1 MQNMTIILFLMVL
14 LSDRLFLLRFLRA
27 SKFSQLVARKRL
39 EKWLSVLDTMSDWLR
54 DIDLE
59 DPAFMDFYDTG

>member
-1 MQNMTIILFLMVL
+1 MVL
-14 LSDRLFLLRFLRA
+14 LSDTLFLLRFLRA

-59 DPAFMDFYDTG
+59 DPAFMEFYDTG

>member
-1 MQNMTIILFLMVL
+1 MVL
-14 LSDRLFLLRFLRA
+14 LSDTLFLLRFLRA

-59 DPAFMDFYDTG
+59 DSAFMEFYDTG

>member
-14 LSDRLFLLRFLRA
+14 LSDKLFLLRFLRA

-59 DPAFMDFYDTG
+59 DPAFMDFYGTG